1 MYLDLITHSI
11 TSNQEIMKNKYV
23 SFIVIILF
31 VIGFSSC
38 KKIVGAIFEGTDV
51 EAPVVNITIPAII
64 VLTPDEMT
72 LGTYTQ
78 SINLDS
84 MVRAKTGGIFGANV
98 VSSVKVKKVTI
109 TLTNAD
115 QLNNISNFKTA
126 RVTLQSNTNN
136 TPVQLFSVSFD
147 DTYASTYTFNADN
160 SPELLSYLKGST
172 ISYTLYGSIRRITNK
187 PLQMQVNVT
196 LRAN

>member
-1 MYLDLITHSI
+1 
-11 TSNQEIMKNKYV
+11 MKIKYI
-23 SFIVIILF
+23 SFLVIILF
-31 VIGFSSC
+31 LVGFSSC
-38 KKIVGAIFEGTDV
+38 KKIVGAIFQGTDV
-51 EAPVVNITIPAII
+51 DAPAVNITIPAVIA
-64 VLTPDEMT
+64 LSPDEVT

-84 MVRAKTGGIFGANV
+84 MVRAKTGGVFGANV
-98 VSSVKVKKVTI
+98 VSSVKVKDVTI
-109 TLTNAD
+109 TLANAD
-115 QLNNISNFKTA
+115 QFNNISNFKTA

-136 TPVQLFSVSFD
+136 TPVQLFSVLLD
-147 DTYASTYTFNADN
+147 DTYASTYTFTADN
-160 SPELLSYLKGST
+160 SPELISYLKGST

>member
-1 MYLDLITHSI
+1 
-11 TSNQEIMKNKYV
+11 MKIKYI
-23 SFIVIILF
+23 SFLVIILF
-31 VIGFSSC
+31 LVGFSSC

-51 EAPVVNITIPAII
+51 EAPPINITIPVI
-64 VLTPDEMT
+64 VALTPDEMP
-72 LGTYTQ
+72 LGTYSQ

-84 MVRAKTGGIFGANV
+84 MVRAKTAGIFGANV

-115 QLNNISNFKTA
+115 QLNNISNFQSA
-126 RVTLQSNTNN
+126 RVTLQSNSNN
-136 TPVQLFSVSFD
+136 TPVQIFSVFFE
-147 DTYASTYTFNADN
+147 DTNSSTHTFTANDG
-160 SPELLSYLKGST
+160 PELLSYLSGNS
-172 ISYTLYGSIRRITNK
+172 ISYTLYGKIRRITTK

>member
-1 MYLDLITHSI
+1 
-11 TSNQEIMKNKYV
+11 MKKKYI

-38 KKIVGAIFEGTDV
+38 SKIVGAIFGGTDV
-51 EAPVVNITIPAII
+51 DVPALNITIPAVIA
-64 VLTPDEMT
+64 LTPDEMT

-84 MVRAKTGGIFGANV
+84 LVRSKTGGTFGANV

-115 QLNNISNFKTA
+115 QFNNISNFKSA
-126 RVTLQSNTNN
+126 RVTLQSNSNN
-136 TPVQLFSVSFD
+136 TPVQLFSVLFD
-147 DTYASTYTFNADN
+147 DTYASTYTFTADDG
-160 SPELLSYLKGST
+160 PELLSYLNGST
-172 ISYTLYGSIRRITNK
+172 ISYTLYGAIRSITNK
-187 PLQMQVNVT
+187 PLDMLVNVT